1 MKKQP
6 KRESK
11 PAKKIRRRKPTATE
25 KTYWSLPRTKKAK
38 PAIEVMEIR
47 LRSKIDDI
55 DIALKT
61 KATRRFLK
69 AGHKVK
75 IFARKEQLQRIIAAT
90 EDLSSIEF
98 RDRTTALIVPKLL
111 KKTGRL
117 ASAKVGSFDAYLL
130 KQTKKNHQYLVQTLK
145 ARWRLSKSKN
155 PKLKLK
161 LARIVGSNSN
171 TSAEALKSIEDHR
184 ARMRT
189 EVMKEIMAQGA
200 HGSTTYEIEQA
211 LNMLHQT
218 ASARV
223 YELTGRGQ
231 IVDSGRRRKTGS
243 GRNAV
248 VHVQP
253 QFQDSLESE

>member
-1 MKKQP
+1 MARLKKPKSAVEAPSSESLMKLALNSPLFDADPTEYLVKMAVKMGKTAKGKRKAREAYEAERLQLKRKPAAKKQVKKKPVVTRPVTP
-6 KRESK
+6 K
-11 PAKKIRRRKPTATE
+11 
-25 KTYWSLPRTKKAK
+25 
-38 PAIEVMEIR
+38 
-47 LRSKIDDI
+47 
-55 DIALKT
+55 
-61 KATRRFLK
+61 
-69 AGHKVK
+69 
-75 IFARKEQLQRIIAAT
+75 AR
-90 EDLSSIEF
+90 
-98 RDRTTALIVPKLL
+98 
-111 KKTGRL
+111 
-117 ASAKVGSFDAYLL
+117 GSFDAYLL
-130 KQTKKNHQYLVQTLK
+130 KQTKKNHKYLVQTLK
-145 ARWRLSKSKN
+145 TRWRLSKSKN
-155 PKLKLK
+155 PKLKMK
-161 LARIVGSNSN
+161 LARLIGSKSN